1 MSFELTNAINAK
13 GTNHMTTENHKTPG
27 PARADSFKLWAED
40 ENVYG
45 PVDVDTLHQW
55 IKDERL
61 FPETFVQCQSDSCWR
76 RAGDV
81 EILREKFTSAPTAA
95 PGGRNGISS
104 TAAALREFPFFAGL
118 TNEGL
123 EQVAALGKTYEVEA
137 GQLIVR
143 QGDPCD
149 SVYFVF
155 EGELRVRLLVGVVDR
170 VDKTLCKLGRGE
182 FFGELGM
189 FLRSKRTADVIA
201 EAQSRIF
208 CISTNAFQLLIKQ
221 IPELASPILF
231 SIGTTMAQR
240 VADDNQRLYKEMT
253 SQFVWA

>member
-1 MSFELTNAINAK
+1 MSSD
-13 GTNHMTTENHKTPG
+13 NHKTPR
-27 PARADSFKLWAED
+27 PARADSFKLWAEN
-40 ENVYG
+40 EKVYG
-45 PVDVDTLHQW
+45 PVDIDTLLEW
-55 IKDERL
+55 IQDERL
-61 FPETFVQCQSDSCWR
+61 VPETFVQCLSDSCWR
-76 RAGDV
+76 RAEDV
-81 EILREKFTSAPTAA
+81 EILREKFKATPLAA
-95 PGGRNGISS
+95 AAHNGITS

-118 TNEGL
+118 SNEGL

-137 GQLIVR
+137 GELVVR

-149 SVYFVF
+149 SVYFVLS
-155 EGELRVRLLVGVVDR
+155 GELRVRLIVGVVDR

-201 EAQSRIF
+201 ESQSRLF
-208 CISTNAFQLLIKQ
+208 CIYTNAFQLLIKQ

-240 VADDNQRLYKEMT
+240 VADDNQRLYREMT

>member
-1 MSFELTNAINAK
+1 MSSD
-13 GTNHMTTENHKTPG
+13 NHKNPG
-27 PARADSFKLWAED
+27 PARADSFKMWAED
-40 ENVYG
+40 EKVYG
-45 PVDVDTLHQW
+45 PVDVNTLHQW
-55 IKDERL
+55 IQDERL

-76 RAGDV
+76 RAEDV
-81 EILREKFTSAPTAA
+81 EILREKFTATPHMPAA
-95 PGGRNGISS
+95 ACNGITS

-118 TNEGL
+118 SNEGL
-123 EQVAALGKTYEVEA
+123 EQVAALGKTFEVEA
-137 GQLIVR
+137 GQLVVR

-155 EGELRVRLLVGVVDR
+155 DGELRVRLLVGVVDR

-201 EAQSRIF
+201 ESQSRVF
-208 CISTNAFQLLIKQ
+208 CIYTNAFQLLIKQ

>member
-1 MSFELTNAINAK
+1 MSSN
-13 GTNHMTTENHKTPG
+13 NHKTPG

-40 ENVYG
+40 EKVYG
-45 PVDVDTLHQW
+45 PVDVETLQQW
-55 IKDERL
+55 IQDERL
-61 FPETFVQCQSDSCWR
+61 FPQTFVQSQSDSCWR
-76 RAGDV
+76 RAEDI
-81 EILREKFTSAPTAA
+81 EILREKFTGTPQAA
-95 PGGRNGISS
+95 PSVHNGISS

-137 GQLIVR
+137 GQLVVR

-149 SVYFVF
+149 SVYFVLD
-155 EGELRVRLLVGVVDR
+155 GELRVRLLVGVVDR

-201 EAQSRIF
+201 ESQSRVF
-208 CISTNAFQLLIKQ
+208 CIYTNAFQLLIKQ

-240 VADDNQRLYKEMT
+240 VADDNKRLYTEMT

>member
-1 MSFELTNAINAK
+1 
-13 GTNHMTTENHKTPG
+13 MTSNKPHPV
-27 PARADSFKLWAED
+27 RAASAESFKLWAED

-45 PVDVDTLHQW
+45 PVDVETMIQW
-55 IKDERL
+55 IQDDRL
-61 FPETFVQCQSDSCWR
+61 FPQTFVQSQSDTCWR
-76 RAGDV
+76 RAEDIELLQG
-81 EILREKFTSAPTAA
+81 KFPATQLNAAAARSAAA
-95 PGGRNGISS
+95 S

-118 TNEGL
+118 TTDGL
-123 EQVAALGKTYEVEA
+123 EQIAVLGKTYDVEA
-137 GQLIVR
+137 GDLIVR

-149 SVYFVF
+149 SVYFVLA
-155 EGELRVRLLVGVVDR
+155 GELRVRLLVGVVDR
-170 VDKTLCKLGRGE
+170 VDKTLCKLSRGE

-201 EAQSRIF
+201 EAPSRLF

-221 IPELASPILF
+221 MPELASPILF

-240 VADDNQRLYKEMT
+240 VADDNHRLYKEMT

>member
-1 MSFELTNAINAK
+1 
-13 GTNHMTTENHKTPG
+13 
-27 PARADSFKLWAED
+27 LWAED
-40 ENVYG
+40 EKVYG

-55 IKDERL
+55 IQDERL
-61 FPETFVQCQSDSCWR
+61 FPQTFVQSQSDSCWR
-76 RAGDV
+76 RAEDV
-81 EILREKFTSAPTAA
+81 EILREKFTATPLAA
-95 PGGRNGISS
+95 AAARNGISS
-104 TAAALREFPFFAGL
+104 TASALREFPFFAGL
-118 TNEGL
+118 ANEGL
-123 EQVAALGKTYEVEA
+123 EQVAALGKTYDVEA
-137 GQLIVR
+137 GQLVVR

-149 SVYFVF
+149 SVYFVLD
-155 EGELRVRLLVGVVDR
+155 GELRVRILVGVVDR

-201 EAQSRIF
+201 ESQTRLF
-208 CISTNAFQLLIKQ
+208 CIYTNAFQLLIKQ

-240 VADDNQRLYKEMT
+240 VADDNQRLYHEMT

>member
-1 MSFELTNAINAK
+1 MSSN
-13 GTNHMTTENHKTPG
+13 NHKTPG

-40 ENVYG
+40 EKVYG

-55 IKDERL
+55 IQDARL

-76 RAGDV
+76 RAEDV
-81 EILREKFTSAPTAA
+81 EILREKFTATPLAGA
-95 PGGRNGISS
+95 VGHNGNGISS

-137 GQLIVR
+137 GQLVVR

-149 SVYFVF
+149 SVYFVLD
-155 EGELRVRLLVGVVDR
+155 GELRVRLLVGVVDR

-201 EAQSRIF
+201 ESQSRVF
-208 CISTNAFQLLIKQ
+208 CIYTNAFQLLIKQ

>member
-1 MSFELTNAINAK
+1 MSTNKPQPVRAA
-13 GTNHMTTENHKTPG
+13 G
-27 PARADSFKLWAED
+27 PDSFKLWAED
-40 ENVYG
+40 EKVYG

-55 IKDERL
+55 IRDERL
-61 FPETFVQCQSDSCWR
+61 FPETFVQSECDSCWR
-76 RAGDV
+76 RAEDV
-81 EILREKFTSAPTAA
+81 DALREKFIGAPLAEGSEHNAIT
-95 PGGRNGISS
+95 S
-104 TAAALREFPFFAGL
+104 TAMALREFPFFAGL
-118 TNEGL
+118 TNQGL

-137 GQLIVR
+137 GHLVVR

-149 SVYFVF
+149 SVYFVLA
-155 EGELRVRLLVGVVDR
+155 GELRVRIVVGVVDG

-189 FLRSKRTADVIA
+189 FLQSKRTADVLA
-201 EAQSRIF
+201 EAESRLF
-208 CISTNAFQLLIKQ
+208 RISTNAFHLLIKQ

-240 VADDNQRLYKEMT
+240 VADDNKRLYREMT

>member
-1 MSFELTNAINAK
+1 MSSD
-13 GTNHMTTENHKTPG
+13 NHKTPG

-40 ENVYG
+40 EKVYG
-45 PVDVDTLHQW
+45 PVDVNTLHQW
-55 IKDERL
+55 IQDARL

-76 RAGDV
+76 RAEDV
-81 EILREKFTSAPTAA
+81 EILREKFKATPLAA
-95 PGGRNGISS
+95 GASHNGISS

-137 GQLIVR
+137 GQLVVR

-149 SVYFVF
+149 SVYFVLD
-155 EGELRVRLLVGVVDR
+155 GELRVRLLVGVVDR

-201 EAQSRIF
+201 ESQTRLF
-208 CISTNAFQLLIKQ
+208 CIYTNAFQLLIKQ

-240 VADDNQRLYKEMT
+240 VADDNQRLYREMT

>member
-1 MSFELTNAINAK
+1 
-13 GTNHMTTENHKTPG
+13 MTSNKPHPVR
-27 PARADSFKLWAED
+27 AASADSFKLWADD
-40 ENVYG
+40 EKVYG

-55 IKDERL
+55 IQDERL
-61 FPETFVQCQSDSCWR
+61 FPQTFVQSQSDSCWR
-76 RAGDV
+76 RAEDV
-81 EILREKFTSAPTAA
+81 EILREKFTATPLAA
-95 PGGRNGISS
+95 SGDDNAITS
-104 TAAALREFPFFAGL
+104 TARALREFPFFAGL

-123 EQVAALGKTYEVEA
+123 EQVAALGKTYEVEV
-137 GQLIVR
+137 GDLVVR

-149 SVYFVF
+149 AVYFVLA
-155 EGELRVRLLVGVVDR
+155 GELRVRLLVGVVDR

-189 FLRSKRTADVIA
+189 FLQSKRTADVIA
-201 EAQSRIF
+201 EAHSRLF

-221 IPELASPILF
+221 MPELASPILF

-240 VADDNQRLYKEMT
+240 VADDNHRLYREMT

>member
-1 MSFELTNAINAK
+1 MSSN
-13 GTNHMTTENHKTPG
+13 NHKTPG

-40 ENVYG
+40 EKVYG

-55 IKDERL
+55 IQDARL

-76 RAGDV
+76 RAEDV
-81 EILREKFTSAPTAA
+81 EVLREKFTATPMSAA
-95 PGGRNGISS
+95 GGQNGNGISS
-104 TAAALREFPFFAGL
+104 TAAALREFPFFASL
-118 TNEGL
+118 TSEGL
-123 EQVAALGKTYEVEA
+123 EQVAALGKTYKVEA